1 VLPLTITFPSL
12 MIKHSVHPREVERL
26 AYLKSFHIDPKR
38 EKVLDELTELAC
50 KLTDVPKSLISIVH
64 KDEVWFKSQSGLQLD
79 NSPRELSLCAHAA
92 ANDSDFFCVEDVHE
106 TKEFQ
111 GRANLKKKDN
121 IRFYAGVQLKD
132 EHNLP
137 LGTVCVLDDKPHSL
151 NKEQKKSL
159 KMIADLVM
167 RQLMLNKTNIELKEK
182 SRLLEENNEML
193 KNFARVVSHDMKMP
207 LASIIL
213 TTDVLSKK
221 YSEKLDEDGKRY
233 LHSIKDTA
241 FSMSDY
247 IDNILS
253 HYESDQLAI
262 DDKEEID
269 IYSIIEKVEEMVGL
283 RDDIQLIFP
292 EDNIIINC
300 NSAAIEQVLLN
311 LIGNSVKYNN
321 QETIVIQVTAA
332 ITPKHYKISVKDN
345 GIGIPKDK
353 QEDIFK
359 LFTTLNQTDR
369 SGKKGNGIGLSTVKI
384 LVDKLGGSIKCDSKI
399 NSGTTFTFTV
409 KK

>member
-1 VLPLTITFPSL
+1 MTKVPL
-12 MIKHSVHPREVERL
+12 HPRELERL
-26 AYLKSFHIDPKR
+26 AYLESFHIDPKR

-50 KLTDVPKSLISIVH
+50 KLTNVPKSLISIVH
-64 KDEVWFKSQSGLQLD
+64 KDEVWFKSQKGLQLD
-79 NSPRELSLCAHAA
+79 NSPRELSFCAHATV
-92 ANDSDFFCVEDVHE
+92 NDSDFFYMEDVHE
-106 TKEFQ
+106 NPDFKNLPFLKEEES
-111 GRANLKKKDN
+111 

-132 EHNLP
+132 ENNLP
-137 LGTVCVLDDKPHSL
+137 LGTVCVLDTKPHKL
-151 NKEQKKSL
+151 NSEQKKSL
-159 KMIADLVM
+159 EMIADLVM
-167 RQLMLNKTNIELKEK
+167 RQLLLNKKNIELKEK
-182 SRLLEENNEML
+182 TRLLQENNEML

-207 LASIIL
+207 LASMIL
-213 TTDVLSKK
+213 TTDLLSKK
-221 YSEKLDEDGKRY
+221 YSNQLDEDGKRY

-262 DDKEEID
+262 DDKEEFD
-269 IYSIIEKVEEMVGL
+269 IYSIIEKVEEMLGL
-283 RDDIQLIFP
+283 RDDIQLLFP
-292 EDNIIINC
+292 EDNLIINS
-300 NSAAIEQVLLN
+300 NSAAMEQVLLN
-311 LIGNSVKYNN
+311 LIGNSIKYNN

-332 ITPKHYKISVKDN
+332 TTPEYYKIGVKDN

-384 LVDKLGGSIKCDSKI
+384 LVDKLGGSIKCNSKI
-399 NSGTTFTFTV
+399 NTGTTFTFTV

>member
-1 VLPLTITFPSL
+1 MSKVSL
-12 MIKHSVHPREVERL
+12 HPREMERL
-26 AYLKSFHIDPKR
+26 AYLESFHIDPKR
-38 EKVLDELTELAC
+38 EKVLDDLTELAC
-50 KLTDVPKSLISIVH
+50 KLTNVPKSLISIVH

-79 NSPRELSLCAHAA
+79 NSPRELSLCAHATT
-92 ANDSDFFCVEDVHE
+92 NDNDFFYVEDVYKI
-106 TKEFQ
+106 KELQ
-111 GRANLKKKDN
+111 NHPYLKNDSN

-137 LGTVCVLDDKPHSL
+137 LGTVCVLDDKPHTL
-151 NKEQKKSL
+151 NTEQKKSL
-159 KMIADLVM
+159 EMIADLVM

-221 YSEKLDEDGKRY
+221 YSEQLDEDGKRY

-247 IDNILS
+247 IDNILN
-253 HYESDQLAI
+253 HYESDLLAI
-262 DDKEEID
+262 DDKEEFD

-292 EDNIIINC
+292 EDNLIINS

-311 LIGNSVKYNN
+311 LIGNSIKYND
-321 QETIVIQVTAA
+321 QKTIVIQVTATV
-332 ITPKHYKISVKDN
+332 TPNYYKISVKDN
-345 GIGIPKDK
+345 GTGIPIDK
-353 QEDIFK
+353 QEDVFK

-384 LVDKLGGSIKCDSKI
+384 LVKKLGGTIKCDSKI

>member
-1 VLPLTITFPSL
+1 MSKVSL
-12 MIKHSVHPREVERL
+12 HPREVERL
-26 AYLKSFHIDPKR
+26 AYLESFHIDPKR

-50 KLTDVPKSLISIVH
+50 KLTNIPKSLISIVH
-64 KDEVWFKSQSGLQLD
+64 KDEVWFKSQKGLQLD
-79 NSPRELSLCAHAA
+79 NSPRELSFCAHAT
-92 ANDSDFFCVEDVHE
+92 ANDSDFFYVEDVYK
-106 TKEFQ
+106 TKEFHDHPY
-111 GRANLKKKDN
+111 LKNDDN

-137 LGTVCVLDDKPHSL
+137 LGTVCVLDNKPHTL
-151 NKEQKKSL
+151 NTEQKKSL
-159 KMIADLVM
+159 QMIADLVM
-167 RQLMLNKTNIELKEK
+167 RQLKLNKTNIELKEK

-207 LASIIL
+207 LASMIL

-221 YSEKLDEDGKRY
+221 YSDQLDEDGKRY

-262 DDKEEID
+262 DDKEEFD

-292 EDNIIINC
+292 EENIIINS

-332 ITPKHYKISVKDN
+332 ITPKYYKISVKDN

>member
-1 VLPLTITFPSL
+1 MAKVSL
-12 MIKHSVHPREVERL
+12 HPREVERL
-26 AYLKSFHIDPKR
+26 AYLESFRIDAKR

-50 KLTDVPKSLISIVH
+50 KLTNVPKSLISIVH

-79 NSPRELSLCAHAA
+79 NSPREFSFCAHAT
-92 ANDSDFFCVEDVHE
+92 ANDNDFFYVEDVYKTRELQDHPY
-106 TKEFQ
+106 
-111 GRANLKKKDN
+111 LKNDDN

-137 LGTVCVLDDKPHSL
+137 LGTVCVLDDKPHTL
-151 NKEQKKSL
+151 NTEQKKSL
-159 KMIADLVM
+159 EMIADLVM
-167 RQLMLNKTNIELKEK
+167 RQLMLNKTNIELQEK

-207 LASIIL
+207 LASMIL
-213 TTDVLSKK
+213 TTDLLSEK
-221 YSEKLDEDGKRY
+221 YSGRLDTDGKRY
-233 LHSIKDTA
+233 LDSIKDTA

-253 HYESDQLAI
+253 YYESDLLAI
-262 DDKEEID
+262 DDKEEFD

-283 RDDIQLIFP
+283 RDDIQLMFP
-292 EDNIIINC
+292 EDNLIINS

-311 LIGNSVKYNN
+311 LIGNSIKYND

-332 ITPKHYKISVKDN
+332 VTPKYYKISVKDN

-384 LVDKLGGSIKCDSKI
+384 LVDKLGGTIKCDSKI

>member
-1 VLPLTITFPSL
+1 MAKFSL
-12 MIKHSVHPREVERL
+12 HPREVERL
-26 AYLKSFHIDPKR
+26 AYLESFHIDAKR

-50 KLTDVPKSLISIVH
+50 KLTNVPKSLISIVH

-79 NSPRELSLCAHAA
+79 NSPRELSFCAHAT
-92 ANDSDFFCVEDVHE
+92 ANDNDFFYVEDVYKTRELQDHPY
-106 TKEFQ
+106 
-111 GRANLKKKDN
+111 LKNDDN

-137 LGTVCVLDDKPHSL
+137 LGTVCVLDDKPHTL
-151 NKEQKKSL
+151 NTEQKKSL
-159 KMIADLVM
+159 EMIADLVM
-167 RQLMLNKTNIELKEK
+167 RQLMLNKTNIELQEK
-182 SRLLEENNEML
+182 SKLLEENNEML

-207 LASIIL
+207 LASMIL
-213 TTDVLSKK
+213 TTDLLSEK
-221 YSEKLDEDGKRY
+221 YSGRLDTDGKRY

-253 HYESDQLAI
+253 YYESDLLAI
-262 DDKEEID
+262 DDKEEFD

-283 RDDIQLIFP
+283 RDDIQLMFP
-292 EDNIIINC
+292 EDNLIINS

-311 LIGNSVKYNN
+311 LIGNSIKYND

-332 ITPKHYKISVKDN
+332 VTPKYYKISVNDN

-384 LVDKLGGSIKCDSKI
+384 LVDKLGGTIKCDSKI

>member
-1 VLPLTITFPSL
+1 MAKVSL
-12 MIKHSVHPREVERL
+12 HPREVERL
-26 AYLKSFHIDPKR
+26 AYLESFHIDAKR

-50 KLTDVPKSLISIVH
+50 KLTNVPKSLISIVH

-79 NSPRELSLCAHAA
+79 NSPREFSFCAHAT
-92 ANDSDFFCVEDVHE
+92 ANDNDFFYVEDVYKTRELQDHPY
-106 TKEFQ
+106 
-111 GRANLKKKDN
+111 LKNDDN

-137 LGTVCVLDDKPHSL
+137 LGTVCVLDDKPHTL
-151 NKEQKKSL
+151 NTEQKKSL
-159 KMIADLVM
+159 EMIADLIM
-167 RQLMLNKTNIELKEK
+167 RQLMLNKTNIELQEK

-207 LASIIL
+207 LASMIL
-213 TTDVLSKK
+213 TTDLLSEK
-221 YSEKLDEDGKRY
+221 YSGRLDTDGKRY

-253 HYESDQLAI
+253 YYESDLLAI
-262 DDKEEID
+262 DDKEEFD
-269 IYSIIEKVEEMVGL
+269 INSIIEKVEEMVGL
-283 RDDIQLIFP
+283 RDDIQLMFP
-292 EDNIIINC
+292 EDNLIINS

-311 LIGNSVKYNN
+311 LIGNSIKYND

-332 ITPKHYKISVKDN
+332 VTPKYYKISVKDN

-384 LVDKLGGSIKCDSKI
+384 LVDKLGGTIKCDSKI